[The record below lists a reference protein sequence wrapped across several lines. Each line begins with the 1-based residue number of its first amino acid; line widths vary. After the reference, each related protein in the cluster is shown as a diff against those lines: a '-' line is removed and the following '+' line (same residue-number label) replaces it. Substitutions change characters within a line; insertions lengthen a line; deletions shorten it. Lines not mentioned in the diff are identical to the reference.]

1 MLEGIRIMCMIFATL
16 CGIVLFFLP
25 VFLLVA
31 IRKVQEEEV
40 KKSREDQKAQAAE
53 LMKAMRELIFAVKSR
68 G

>member
-1 MLEGIRIMCMIFATL
+1 MLEGLRIMCMIFAVL

-31 IRKVQEEEV
+31 IRKVQEEV

>member
-1 MLEGIRIMCMIFATL
+1 MLEGIRIMCMIFAVL

-31 IRKVQEEEV
+31 IRKVQEEV

>member
-1 MLEGIRIMCMIFATL
+1 MLEGLGIMWMIFAAL
-16 CGIVLFFLP
+16 CVIVLLFLP

-31 IRKVQEEEV
+31 IRKVQEEV

-53 LMKAMRELIFAVKSR
+53 LMKAMRELIFAVKAR

>member
-1 MLEGIRIMCMIFATL
+1 MLEGLRIMCMIFAVL
-16 CGIVLFFLP
+16 CGIVLLFLP

-31 IRKVQEEEV
+31 IRKVQEEV

-53 LMKAMRELIFAVKSR
+53 LMKAMRELIFAVKAR